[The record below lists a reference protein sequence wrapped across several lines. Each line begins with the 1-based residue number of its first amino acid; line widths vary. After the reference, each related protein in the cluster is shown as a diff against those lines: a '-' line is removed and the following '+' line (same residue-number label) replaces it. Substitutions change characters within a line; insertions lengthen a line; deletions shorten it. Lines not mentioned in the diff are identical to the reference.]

1 MKSDHRHELKT
12 NELADWM
19 AHFPQ
24 WFKENTKTIVGVSA
38 VVAVVVAV
46 YGWNKYSTNVLAVG
60 NRAAFTKEVA
70 QLGGI
75 KGQVYQEAMGGKDMS
90 FLLGQSAESLGT
102 LAREENDRYMA
113 AMALIKQAEAL
124 RAELHYQ
131 TETMA
136 ETSLADQIEQAKASY
151 TQAVEKATGNS
162 SLTSV
167 AQYGLGLCDEE
178 LGNLDQA
185 KKIYQGIV
193 ADEALDGTV
202 GRAAAQHRLA
212 GLNQYVRAIAFKMA
226 PEPVAPEDVA
236 PGDIL
241 PTIDSTLMP
250 IPAVDTNASPV
261 VPVIGPAPVAPD
273 ANTSTE

>member
-38 VVAVVVAV
+38 VVVLVVVV
-46 YGWNKYSTNVLAVG
+46 YGWNKYSTNVLDVG
-60 NRAAFTKEVA
+60 HRAAFTKEVA

-90 FLLGQSAESLGT
+90 FLLHQSADSLGT
-102 LAREENDRYMA
+102 LAGEENDPYMA

-131 TETMA
+131 TEAMT
-136 ETSLADQIEQAKASY
+136 ETSLTDQIEQAKASY
-151 TQAVEKATGNS
+151 TQAAEKATGNN
-162 SLTSV
+162 SLTSM
-167 AQYGLGLCDEE
+167 AQYGLGLCEEE
-178 LGNLDQA
+178 LGNMDQA
-185 KKIYQGIV
+185 KKIYEGVV

-212 GLNQYVRAIAFKMA
+212 GLDQYVRAIAFKMA
-226 PEPVAPEDVA
+226 PEPVAPEDFA
-236 PGDIL
+236 PGDVL
-241 PTIDSTLMP
+241 PPIDSSLIP
-250 IPAVDTNASPV
+250 IPAIDTNASPV
-261 VPVIGPAPVAPD
+261 APVIGPAPVAPD
-273 ANTSTE
+273 TNTSTQ